1 MIKKFLSIALLFTTA
16 ILAPA
21 HAAEPDEPEI
31 IIRQME
37 DKVIHE
43 YRVNGF
49 TYAIKVIPENGKPYY
64 LVAEE
69 GGEQFMRFDEPRFLI
84 PKWTI
89 FSWD

>member
-1 MIKKFLSIALLFTTA
+1 MIKKILCIALLGS
-16 ILAPA
+16 LASLVQANEDP
-21 HAAEPDEPEI
+21 AEPEV

-37 DKVIHE
+37 DKIVHE
-43 YRVNGF
+43 YRIGGF
-49 TYAIKVIPENGKPYY
+49 TYALKIIPKNGKPYY

-69 GGEQFMRFDEPRFLI
+69 GGDQFMRVDEPRQLI

>member
-1 MIKKFLSIALLFTTA
+1 MIKKILCITLLGTLPIFA
-16 ILAPA
+16 QANDNP
-21 HAAEPDEPEI
+21 AEPEV

-43 YRVNGF
+43 YRIGGF
-49 TYAIKVIPENGKPYY
+49 TYALKVIPKNGKPYY

-69 GGEQFMRFDEPRFLI
+69 GGEEFMRVDEPRQRI